1 MLSSFLKNL
10 SILKKFLFI
19 NFIFFTII
27 SLFTFLYLIDDVEI
41 EFVGVS
47 RYKYQEF
54 KLNCGSIYDI
64 LINNIEY
71 SEKNLRM
78 NEVVC
83 RNTAVVKILNSFLIF
98 ISSIIF
104 FITGIKYLNSRTER
118 EDISDLLK
126 LLKRRNNKKL

>member
-1 MLSSFLKNL
+1 MNNKKYLLIILFL
-10 SILKKFLFI
+10 IY
-19 NFIFFTII
+19 
-27 SLFTFLYLIDDVEI
+27 LFTFIYLIDDVEI

-47 RYKYQEF
+47 RFKYQEF

-83 RNTAVVKILNSFLIF
+83 RNTAIVKILNSFLIF
-98 ISSIIF
+98 ISSVIF
-104 FITGIKYLNSRTER
+104 FIAGIKYINSRTQR
-118 EDISDLLK
+118 EDISDLLS

>member
-1 MLSSFLKNL
+1 MNNKKYLLIILFLIYL
-10 SILKKFLFI
+10 L
-19 NFIFFTII
+19 
-27 SLFTFLYLIDDVEI
+27 TFLYLIDDVEI
-41 EFVGVS
+41 EYVGVS
-47 RYKYQEF
+47 RFKYQEF

-64 LINNIEY
+64 LINNIEC

-98 ISSIIF
+98 ISSIIL
-104 FITGIKYLNSRTER
+104 FISGIKYLNSRTER
-118 EDISDLLK
+118 EDISDLLR

>member
-1 MLSSFLKNL
+1 MNNKKYLLIILFL
-10 SILKKFLFI
+10 IY
-19 NFIFFTII
+19 
-27 SLFTFLYLIDDVEI
+27 LFTFLYLIDDVEI
-41 EFVGVS
+41 EIVGVS
-47 RYKYQEF
+47 RIKYQEI

-71 SEKNLRM
+71 SDKNLRM
-78 NEVVC
+78 NEVLC

-104 FITGIKYLNSRTER
+104 FISGIKYLNSRTER
-118 EDISDLLK
+118 DDISDLLR

>member
-1 MLSSFLKNL
+1 MNNKKYLLIILFL
-10 SILKKFLFI
+10 IYA
-19 NFIFFTII
+19 
-27 SLFTFLYLIDDVEI
+27 FTFIYLIDDVEI

-47 RYKYQEF
+47 RFKYQEF

-83 RNTAVVKILNSFLIF
+83 RNTAIVKILNSFLIF
-98 ISSIIF
+98 ISSVIF
-104 FITGIKYLNSRTER
+104 FIVGIKYINSRTQR
-118 EDISDLLK
+118 EDISDLLR

>member
-1 MLSSFLKNL
+1 MNN
-10 SILKKFLFI
+10 KKFLLIILFLIYLFI
-19 NFIFFTII
+19 
-27 SLFTFLYLIDDVEI
+27 FLYLIDDVEI

-104 FITGIKYLNSRTER
+104 FIAGIKYLNSRTER

>member
-1 MLSSFLKNL
+1 MNNKKYLLIILFLIYL
-10 SILKKFLFI
+10 L
-19 NFIFFTII
+19 
-27 SLFTFLYLIDDVEI
+27 TFLYLIDDVEI

-47 RYKYQEF
+47 RFKYQEF

-64 LINNIEY
+64 LIKNIEY

-104 FITGIKYLNSRTER
+104 FISCIKYLNSRTDR
-118 EDISDLLK
+118 EDISDLLR

>member
-1 MLSSFLKNL
+1 MNNKKYLLIILFL
-10 SILKKFLFI
+10 IY
-19 NFIFFTII
+19 
-27 SLFTFLYLIDDVEI
+27 LFTFLYLIDDVEI

-47 RYKYQEF
+47 RFKYQEF

-64 LINNIEY
+64 LVNNIEY

-78 NEVVC
+78 NEIVC
-83 RNTAVVKILNSFLIF
+83 RNTAVVKILNSLLIF

-104 FITGIKYLNSRTER
+104 FISGIKYLNSRTER
-118 EDISDLLK
+118 EDISDLLR

>member
-1 MLSSFLKNL
+1 MNN
-10 SILKKFLFI
+10 KKFLLVILFLI
-19 NFIFFTII
+19 Y
-27 SLFTFLYLIDDVEI
+27 LFTFLYLIDDVEI

-47 RYKYQEF
+47 RFKYQEF

-98 ISSIIF
+98 ISSILF
-104 FITGIKYLNSRTER
+104 FISGIKYLNSRTER
-118 EDISDLLK
+118 EDISDLLR

>member
-1 MLSSFLKNL
+1 MNNKKYLLVILFL
-10 SILKKFLFI
+10 IY
-19 NFIFFTII
+19 
-27 SLFTFLYLIDDVEI
+27 LFTFLYLIDDVEI

-47 RYKYQEF
+47 RFKYQEF

-98 ISSIIF
+98 ISSIIV
-104 FITGIKYLNSRTER
+104 FISGIKFLNSRTER
-118 EDISDLLK
+118 EDISDLLR

>member
-1 MLSSFLKNL
+1 MNNKKYLLLILFL
-10 SILKKFLFI
+10 IY
-19 NFIFFTII
+19 
-27 SLFTFLYLIDDVEI
+27 LFTFLYLIDDVEI

-118 EDISDLLK
+118 EDISDLLR

>member
-1 MLSSFLKNL
+1 MNNKKYLLIILFL
-10 SILKKFLFI
+10 IYM
-19 NFIFFTII
+19 
-27 SLFTFLYLIDDVEI
+27 FTFLYLIDDVEI
-41 EFVGVS
+41 EIVGVS
-47 RYKYQEF
+47 RFKYQEI

-118 EDISDLLK
+118 EDISDLLN

>member
-1 MLSSFLKNL
+1 MNNKKYLLIILFL
-10 SILKKFLFI
+10 IYA
-19 NFIFFTII
+19 
-27 SLFTFLYLIDDVEI
+27 FTFIYLIDDVEI

-47 RYKYQEF
+47 RFKYQEF

-83 RNTAVVKILNSFLIF
+83 RNTAIVKILNSFLIF
-98 ISSIIF
+98 ISSVIF
-104 FITGIKYLNSRTER
+104 FIAGIKYINSRTQR
-118 EDISDLLK
+118 EDISDLLS

>member
-1 MLSSFLKNL
+1 MNNKKYLLIILFL
-10 SILKKFLFI
+10 IY
-19 NFIFFTII
+19 
-27 SLFTFLYLIDDVEI
+27 LFTFLYLIDDVEI

-47 RYKYQEF
+47 RFKYQEF

-104 FITGIKYLNSRTER
+104 FISGIKYLNSRTER
-118 EDISDLLK
+118 DDISDLLR

>member
-1 MLSSFLKNL
+1 MNN
-10 SILKKFLFI
+10 KKFLL
-19 NFIFFTII
+19 II
-27 SLFTFLYLIDDVEI
+27 LFLIYLFTFLYLIDDVEI

-71 SEKNLRM
+71 NEKNLRM

>member
-1 MLSSFLKNL
+1 MNNKKYLLIILFL
-10 SILKKFLFI
+10 IY
-19 NFIFFTII
+19 
-27 SLFTFLYLIDDVEI
+27 LFTYLYLIDDVEI

-47 RYKYQEF
+47 RFKYQEF

-104 FITGIKYLNSRTER
+104 FISGIKYLNSKTER
-118 EDISDLLK
+118 EDISDLLR

>member
-1 MLSSFLKNL
+1 MNNKKYLLIILFL
-10 SILKKFLFI
+10 IY
-19 NFIFFTII
+19 
-27 SLFTFLYLIDDVEI
+27 LFTFLYLIDDVEI
-41 EFVGVS
+41 EIVGVS
-47 RYKYQEF
+47 RFKYQEI

-104 FITGIKYLNSRTER
+104 FISGIKYLNSRTER
-118 EDISDLLK
+118 EDISDLLR

>member
-1 MLSSFLKNL
+1 MNNKKYLLIILFL
-10 SILKKFLFI
+10 IY
-19 NFIFFTII
+19 
-27 SLFTFLYLIDDVEI
+27 LFTFLYLIDDVEI

-47 RYKYQEF
+47 RFKYQEF

-83 RNTAVVKILNSFLIF
+83 RNTAAVKILNSFLII

-104 FITGIKYLNSRTER
+104 FISGIKYINSRTER
-118 EDISDLLK
+118 EDISDLLR

>member
-1 MLSSFLKNL
+1 MNN
-10 SILKKFLFI
+10 KKFLL
-19 NFIFFTII
+19 II
-27 SLFTFLYLIDDVEI
+27 LFLIYLFTFLYLIDDVEI

-104 FITGIKYLNSRTER
+104 FITGIKYLNSKTER

>member
-1 MLSSFLKNL
+1 MNNKKYLLIILFLIYL
-10 SILKKFLFI
+10 L
-19 NFIFFTII
+19 
-27 SLFTFLYLIDDVEI
+27 TFLYLIDDVEI

-47 RYKYQEF
+47 RFKYQEF

-83 RNTAVVKILNSFLIF
+83 RNTAAVKILNSFLIL
-98 ISSIIF
+98 ISSIIV
-104 FITGIKYLNSRTER
+104 FISGIKYLNSRTER
-118 EDISDLLK
+118 EDISDLLR

>member
-1 MLSSFLKNL
+1 MNNKKYLLIILFL
-10 SILKKFLFI
+10 IY
-19 NFIFFTII
+19 
-27 SLFTFLYLIDDVEI
+27 LFTFLYLIDDVEI

-47 RYKYQEF
+47 RFKYQEF

-64 LINNIEY
+64 LIKNIEY

-83 RNTAVVKILNSFLIF
+83 RNTAAVKILNSFLII

-104 FITGIKYLNSRTER
+104 FISGIKYINSRTER
-118 EDISDLLK
+118 EDISDLLR

>member
-1 MLSSFLKNL
+1 MNNKKYLLIILFL
-10 SILKKFLFI
+10 IY
-19 NFIFFTII
+19 
-27 SLFTFLYLIDDVEI
+27 LFTFLYLIDDVEI

-47 RYKYQEF
+47 RFKYQEF

-83 RNTAVVKILNSFLIF
+83 KNTAVIKILNSLLIF

-104 FITGIKYLNSRTER
+104 FISGIKYLNSRSER
-118 EDISDLLK
+118 EDISDLLR

>member
-1 MLSSFLKNL
+1 MNNKKYLLIILFLIYL
-10 SILKKFLFI
+10 L
-19 NFIFFTII
+19 
-27 SLFTFLYLIDDVEI
+27 TFLYLIDDVEI

-47 RYKYQEF
+47 RFKYQEF

-98 ISSIIF
+98 ITSIIV
-104 FITGIKYLNSRTER
+104 FISGIKFLNSRTER

>member
-1 MLSSFLKNL
+1 MNN
-10 SILKKFLFI
+10 KKFLL
-19 NFIFFTII
+19 II
-27 SLFTFLYLIDDVEI
+27 LFLIYLFTFLYLIDDVEI

-71 SEKNLRM
+71 TEKNLRM

>member
-1 MLSSFLKNL
+1 MNN
-10 SILKKFLFI
+10 KKFLL
-19 NFIFFTII
+19 II
-27 SLFTFLYLIDDVEI
+27 LFVIYLFTFLYLIDDVEI

-98 ISSIIF
+98 ISSMIF

>member
-1 MLSSFLKNL
+1 MNN
-10 SILKKFLFI
+10 KKFLL
-19 NFIFFTII
+19 II
-27 SLFTFLYLIDDVEI
+27 LFVIYLFTFLYLIDDVEI

>member
-1 MLSSFLKNL
+1 MNNKKYLLIILFL
-10 SILKKFLFI
+10 IY
-19 NFIFFTII
+19 
-27 SLFTFLYLIDDVEI
+27 LFTFLYLMDDVEI

-47 RYKYQEF
+47 RFKYQEF

-71 SEKNLRM
+71 TEKNLRM

-98 ISSIIF
+98 ILSIVF
-104 FITGIKYLNSRTER
+104 FISGIKFLNSRTER

>member
-1 MLSSFLKNL
+1 MNN
-10 SILKKFLFI
+10 KKFLL
-19 NFIFFTII
+19 II
-27 SLFTFLYLIDDVEI
+27 LFLIYLFTFLYLIDDVEI

-64 LINNIEY
+64 LINNIVY

-98 ISSIIF
+98 ISSILF
-104 FITGIKYLNSRTER
+104 FISGIKYLNSRTER
-118 EDISDLLK
+118 EDISDLLR

>member
-1 MLSSFLKNL
+1 MNNKKYLLIILFL
-10 SILKKFLFI
+10 IY
-19 NFIFFTII
+19 
-27 SLFTFLYLIDDVEI
+27 LFTFLYLIDDVEI
-41 EFVGVS
+41 EIVGVS
-47 RYKYQEF
+47 RIKYQEI

-71 SEKNLRM
+71 SDKNLRM
-78 NEVVC
+78 NEVLC

-104 FITGIKYLNSRTER
+104 FISGIKYLNSRTER
-118 EDISDLLK
+118 EDISDLLR

>member
-1 MLSSFLKNL
+1 MNNKKYLLIILFL
-10 SILKKFLFI
+10 IY
-19 NFIFFTII
+19 
-27 SLFTFLYLIDDVEI
+27 LFTFLYLIDDVEI

-47 RYKYQEF
+47 RFKYQEF

-104 FITGIKYLNSRTER
+104 FISGIKYLNSRTER
-118 EDISDLLK
+118 EDISDLLR

>member
-1 MLSSFLKNL
+1 MNN
-10 SILKKFLFI
+10 KKFLL
-19 NFIFFTII
+19 II
-27 SLFTFLYLIDDVEI
+27 LFLIYLFTFLYLIDDVEI

-64 LINNIEY
+64 LINKIEY

>member
-1 MLSSFLKNL
+1 MNNKKYLLIILFL
-10 SILKKFLFI
+10 IYI
-19 NFIFFTII
+19 
-27 SLFTFLYLIDDVEI
+27 FTFLYLIDDVEI

-47 RYKYQEF
+47 RFKYQEF

-104 FITGIKYLNSRTER
+104 FISGIKYLNSRTER
-118 EDISDLLK
+118 EDISDLLR

>member
-1 MLSSFLKNL
+1 MNNKKYLLIILFL
-10 SILKKFLFI
+10 IY
-19 NFIFFTII
+19 
-27 SLFTFLYLIDDVEI
+27 LFTFLYLIDDVEI

-47 RYKYQEF
+47 RFKYQEF

-83 RNTAVVKILNSFLIF
+83 RNTAAVKILNSFLIL
-98 ISSIIF
+98 ISSIIV
-104 FITGIKYLNSRTER
+104 FISGIKYLNSRTER

>member
-1 MLSSFLKNL
+1 MNNKKYLLIILFL
-10 SILKKFLFI
+10 IY
-19 NFIFFTII
+19 
-27 SLFTFLYLIDDVEI
+27 LFTFIYLIDDVEI

-47 RYKYQEF
+47 RFKYQEF

-83 RNTAVVKILNSFLIF
+83 RNTAIVKILNSFLIF
-98 ISSIIF
+98 ISSVIF
-104 FITGIKYLNSRTER
+104 FIAGIKYINSRTQR
-118 EDISDLLK
+118 EDISDLLR

>member
-1 MLSSFLKNL
+1 MNNKKYLLIILFL
-10 SILKKFLFI
+10 IY
-19 NFIFFTII
+19 
-27 SLFTFLYLIDDVEI
+27 LFTFLYLIDDVEI

-71 SEKNLRM
+71 NEKNLRM

>member
-1 MLSSFLKNL
+1 MNN
-10 SILKKFLFI
+10 KKFLL
-19 NFIFFTII
+19 II
-27 SLFTFLYLIDDVEI
+27 LFLIYLFTFLYLIDDVEI

-98 ISSIIF
+98 ISSIII
-104 FITGIKYLNSRTER
+104 FITGIKYLNSRKER

>member
-1 MLSSFLKNL
+1 MNN
-10 SILKKFLFI
+10 KKFLL
-19 NFIFFTII
+19 II
-27 SLFTFLYLIDDVEI
+27 LFLIYLFTFLYLIDDVEI

-104 FITGIKYLNSRTER
+104 FISGIKYLNSKTER
-118 EDISDLLK
+118 EDISDLLR

>member
-1 MLSSFLKNL
+1 MNNKKYLLIILFL
-10 SILKKFLFI
+10 IY
-19 NFIFFTII
+19 
-27 SLFTFLYLIDDVEI
+27 LFTFLYLIDDVEI

-83 RNTAVVKILNSFLIF
+83 RNTAVVKILNSLLIF

>member
-1 MLSSFLKNL
+1 MNNKKYLLI
-10 SILKKFLFI
+10 ILFMIYL
-19 NFIFFTII
+19 
-27 SLFTFLYLIDDVEI
+27 LTFLYLIDDVEI

-47 RYKYQEF
+47 RFKYQEF

-118 EDISDLLK
+118 EDISDLLR